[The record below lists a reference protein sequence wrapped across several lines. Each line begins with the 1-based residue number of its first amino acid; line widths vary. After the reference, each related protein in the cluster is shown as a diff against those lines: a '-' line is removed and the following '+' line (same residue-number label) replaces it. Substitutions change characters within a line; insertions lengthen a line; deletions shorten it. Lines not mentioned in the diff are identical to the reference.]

1 MVRRRLAPGKH
12 WNMAVHRHA
21 QGETRYTRLGQL
33 DISLS

>member
-1 MVRRRLAPGKH
+1 MVRRHLTPGKH

-21 QGETRYTRLGQL
+21 RGMRYTRLGRL

>member
-1 MVRRRLAPGKH
+1 MVRRRPTPEEH

-21 QGETRYTRLGQL
+21 RGETRYTRLRQL